1 MEEITRLANLPVY
14 TREGTFV
21 GNVKNLILDLPS
33 RRIDGILIGKTNP
46 NLVEEG
52 RDIAIPYRW
61 VQSFNDI
68 LLLRH
73 FPERVGGTGVP
84 PTEGA
89 HVPEGETPQ
98 FEVIKETEPAP
109 PAQAPAPAPAPTR
122 RGLLKH

>member
-1 MEEITRLANLPVY
+1 MHMEEITRLANLPVY
-14 TREGTFV
+14 TRDGTFV

-52 RDIAIPYRW
+52 RDIAVPYRW

-73 FPERVGGTGVP
+73 FPERVGTTPVP
-84 PTEGA
+84 PEPA
-89 HVPEGETPQ
+89 QEGEAT
-98 FEVIKETEPAP
+98 FEVVKEAPAPTPEPAP
-109 PAQAPAPAPAPTR
+109 PAPPTHKPLR
-122 RGLLKH
+122 H